1 MGLAQLTLKLR
12 FPSKRASKSQTNTV
26 ASIPETEKAEKREAN
41 RKYRRT
47 VKQKVKLGNDEF
59 PKIRELSNVWCF
71 SKDGKRYYP
80 ELSAKD
86 LGK

>member
-1 MGLAQLTLKLR
+1 M
-12 FPSKRASKSQTNTV
+12 SN
-26 ASIPETEKAEKREAN
+26 SIKKTKIVGFTTSESEKAEKRVAN

-47 VKQKVKLGNDEF
+47 VKQKVKLGNEEF

-71 SKDGKRYYP
+71 SKDGKKYYP

-86 LGK
+86 LRK

>member
-1 MGLAQLTLKLR
+1 MK
-12 FPSKRASKSQTNTV
+12 KSIKKTKISGITT
-26 ASIPETEKAEKREAN
+26 SESEKAEKREAN

-71 SKDGKRYYP
+71 SKDGKRYYS
-80 ELSAKD
+80 EMSDKYLRK
-86 LGK
+86 

>member
-1 MGLAQLTLKLR
+1 M
-12 FPSKRASKSQTNTV
+12 SN
-26 ASIPETEKAEKREAN
+26 SIKKTKISGITISESEKAEKREAN

-71 SKDGKRYYP
+71 SKDGKRYNA
-80 ELSAKD
+80 EMSAKY
-86 LGK
+86 LRK

>member
-1 MGLAQLTLKLR
+1 M
-12 FPSKRASKSQTNTV
+12 SN
-26 ASIPETEKAEKREAN
+26 SIKKTKIAGFTTSESEKTEKREAN

-47 VKQKVKLGNDEF
+47 VKQKVKLGNDVF

-86 LGK
+86 LRK

>member
-1 MGLAQLTLKLR
+1 M
-12 FPSKRASKSQTNTV
+12 SN
-26 ASIPETEKAEKREAN
+26 SIKKTKIAGFTTSETEKAEKREAN

>member
-1 MGLAQLTLKLR
+1 M
-12 FPSKRASKSQTNTV
+12 SN
-26 ASIPETEKAEKREAN
+26 SIKKTKITGFTTSESEKAEKREAN

-86 LGK
+86 LRK